1 MSTDPLSAVAEKVE
15 AVFTKHGVVLTLGG
29 EPTYVPENPEGPEW
43 TVTALGPTKLD
54 YAYQLAAALRQQAL
68 PHAVD
73 FYCPGKSYP
82 GELNPRWAITLVWNR
97 DGTPLV
103 PSLSDP
109 SEKSEKSDPSEF
121 RTHLLMRLGLKS
133 GWLRAIDPFD
143 EERGVWVLPLDHE
156 DGAFVSEDWALGPD
170 ITLLRTDGPAGLRLP
185 LQELPA
191 EARRRALTVEQR
203 DGMLHLFLP
212 PLVQQGFL
220 AIVEACAATLRE
232 CKLGPARFAGYIPS
246 DEADRWTKLAIAA
259 DPGVIEI
266 NLPPCATWTEYRD
279 WLATLERAAATAG
292 LRSFKQFADDE
303 QLGTGGGN
311 HLLIGGPSLDA
322 HPLFSRPRWVTSILR
337 YWQHHPSLSYL
348 FTGQYVGASSQAPR
362 PDEGA
367 TALYDLEMA
376 YRFLEELPP
385 GDHRYLI
392 SETLRHLHTDASG
405 NTHRSETSFDKF
417 WNVAFDGGCRG
428 LIEFRAVE
436 SFPRADWMSA
446 VALLWR
452 ALTARLLETPFLAP
466 LVEHGDALHDRYF
479 LPGGLIADFDE
490 VLADLR
496 AAGFDLPRAIYADI
510 INWRCPVML
519 QSETGLIVRKALEG
533 WPLLCETPLEGGSTS
548 RFVDTSIERLEFTAP
563 KDVRVFVQGRELPL
577 AASSF
582 SSSRSFSFSPSGK
595 EKENEHE
602 KENKGTPSRAGL
614 RYRRSALYP
623 CLHPGVPVQLPL
635 FIAIETAA
643 TRETWRLD
651 PQRRVFT
658 QCAHDEAP
666 AIAAPC
672 RKLREDLVTY
682 DLRLT

>member
-1 MSTDPLSAVAEKVE
+1 MSTDPLSAIAEKIE
-15 AVFTKHGVVLTLGG
+15 AVFAQHGVVLTLGG
-29 EPTYVPENPEGPEW
+29 EPTYVPENPDGPEW

-54 YAYQLAAALRQQAL
+54 YAYKLVAALRQQSL

-103 PSLSDP
+103 PALAQPTKSQKAKKPDP
-109 SEKSEKSDPSEF
+109 SDF
-121 RTHLLMRLGLKS
+121 RTHLLKRLALET

-143 EERGVWVLPLDHE
+143 EERGVWVLPLDYE
-156 DGAFVSEDWALGPD
+156 DGAFVTEDWALGPD

-191 EARRRALTVEQR
+191 EARRRALTVELR
-203 DGMLHLFLP
+203 DNTLHLFLP
-212 PLVQQGFL
+212 PLAQSGFL
-220 AIVEACAATLRE
+220 ALVEACATTLHE
-232 CKLGPARFAGYIPS
+232 CKFGPACFAGYVPS
-246 DEADRWTKLAIAA
+246 DEADRWIKLGIAA

-279 WLATLERAAATAG
+279 WLATLERAAVPAG
-292 LRSFKQFADDE
+292 LRSFKQFADGE

-436 SFPRADWMSA
+436 SFPCAEWMSA

-452 ALTARLLETPFLAP
+452 ALTARLLDTPFLAP

-496 AAGFDLPRAIYADI
+496 AAGFDLPRATYAAI
-510 INWRCPVML
+510 IDWRCPVML
-519 QSETGLIVRKALEG
+519 ESETGLIVRKALEG

-563 KDVRVFVQGRELPL
+563 AGIRVFVQGRELPL
-577 AASSF
+577 GSSSSVSPSS
-582 SSSRSFSFSPSGK
+582 SSSR
-595 EKENEHE
+595 EKIEGEGE
-602 KENKGTPSRAGL
+602 PYRAGL

-635 FIAIETAA
+635 FIAIETATA
-643 TRETWRLD
+643 RETWRLD
-651 PQRRVFT
+651 AQRRVFT
-658 QCAHDEAP
+658 RCPDADAP